1 VCLQQL
7 LHLLLRPFPPKPK
20 QPTSLFLVVLSFP
33 VLRSRMVAVVVVAK
47 SGCLRLRRP
56 AVLGHRAVS
65 MVVVM
70 VALTA
75 VVMAVVMAVGMA
87 AAVMATAMP
96 AVMAAIT
103 RQLCLQ
109 LLR

>member
-47 SGCLRLRRP
+47 SGCLRLP

-70 VALTA
+70 VALT
-75 VVMAVVMAVGMA
+75 AVVMAVGMA

>member
-1 VCLQQL
+1 
-7 LHLLLRPFPPKPK
+7 
-20 QPTSLFLVVLSFP
+20 VVLSFP

-75 VVMAVVMAVGMA
+75 VVMAVGMA

>member
-75 VVMAVVMAVGMA
+75 VVMAVGMA

>member
-65 MVVVM
+65 M
-70 VALTA
+70 
-75 VVMAVVMAVGMA
+75 
-87 AAVMATAMP
+87 ATAMP